1 MFQACVSISA
11 CIFYVFMNMY
21 TGYVCI
27 NGHTAGEKKKKKFT
41 DLPTIFFSS
50 PLHQH
55 NNSFFLPNNSGKK
68 QDTYDDDEP
77 DKLGVG
83 LLAPLPG
90 DDVPLLRGADNDL
103 GGCDLVLGQLVV
115 TGQLGHCDA
124 IRVQPLQD
132 SK

>member
-21 TGYVCI
+21 T
-27 NGHTAGEKKKKKFT
+27 
-41 DLPTIFFSS
+41 S

-55 NNSFFLPNNSGKK
+55 NNSFFWPNNSGKK

-77 DKLGVG
+77 NKLSVG

-115 TGQLGHCDA
+115 TGQLGYCDA
-124 IRVQPLQD
+124 IRVKPLQD